1 MDKKLLSKYQYTIY
15 TSEVAKGI
23 SRSINTMLQP
33 IVGDYSQLDN
43 PVFIDNFLKSWFASL
58 GRFTIQMADKG
69 LVEFGVIDDP
79 IKPTDSLT
87 VIPGIRAFQ
96 VRDPSG
102 GSEFITDFYK
112 EFIRINKDVNTVT
125 ILEQRGENAEA
136 QKLKE
141 KIGLKDKNVLLLL
154 NINDAIKEM
163 NLTIR
168 NIHNTKKYTADEK
181 RELIDDMYLL
191 MIKTA
196 KRGLVLM
203 NFKVDKTKEK

>member
-1 MDKKLLSKYQYTIY
+1 M
-15 TSEVAKGI
+15 
-23 SRSINTMLQP
+23 
-33 IVGDYSQLDN
+33 
-43 PVFIDNFLKSWFASL
+43 
-58 GRFTIQMADKG
+58 
-69 LVEFGVIDDP
+69 
-79 IKPTDSLT
+79 
-87 VIPGIRAFQ
+87 
-96 VRDPSG
+96 
-102 GSEFITDFYK
+102 
-112 EFIRINKDVNTVT
+112 
-125 ILEQRGENAEA
+125 
-136 QKLKE
+136 
-141 KIGLKDKNVLLLL
+141 LLLL

>member
-1 MDKKLLSKYQYTIY
+1 
-15 TSEVAKGI
+15 
-23 SRSINTMLQP
+23 
-33 IVGDYSQLDN
+33 
-43 PVFIDNFLKSWFASL
+43 
-58 GRFTIQMADKG
+58 MADKG
-69 LVEFGVIDDP
+69 LVEFGVIEDP

-112 EFIRINKDVNTVT
+112 EFTKINKDISSVAV
-125 ILEQRGENAEA
+125 LEKRGENAEA

-196 KRGLVLM
+196 KRGLDFM
-203 NFKVDKTKEK
+203 NFKVDKTNKK